1 MNRVLDTG
9 CSYHMTY
16 KKKWFETLR
25 DVNGGSVRMGNK
37 TTSKVRGVV
46 TVRIKNEDGSMFL
59 LTGVRYIRQM
69 DQNLLSVGTMEE
81 AKNVNFSVAT
91 HDTKDKLDYVQQ
103 KVNLRVEGATQYE
116 VEMKDLGP
124 KRKFLGLRSRGTKK
138 MGSCGYLRKRC
149 VEIFFDSQSAIAL
162 SNDNVYHER
171 TKHVDSKYQKIREII
186 EKGLVKVTKIST
198 LINPVDIFTKIVL
211 VSKFRVAMNL
221 QMVKSE

>member
-81 AKNVNFSVAT
+81 
-91 HDTKDKLDYVQQ
+91 
-103 KVNLRVEGATQYE
+103 
-116 VEMKDLGP
+116 LG
-124 KRKFLGLRSRGTKK
+124 
-138 MGSCGYLRKRC
+138 Y
-149 VEIFFDSQSAIAL
+149 IF
-162 SNDNVYHER
+162 
-171 TKHVDSKYQKIREII
+171 
-186 EKGLVKVTKIST
+186 
-198 LINPVDIFTKIVL
+198 
-211 VSKFRVAMNL
+211 
-221 QMVKSE
+221 